1 MPRAG
6 ETAHV
11 KFKETQ
17 QKGETAIKVL
27 FCPKLK
33 LGLGWGAAAERR
45 DRRSAHPTHQV
56 TTSNYS
62 LPRWER
68 WASMLHAFEE
78 PIHYFSLTE
87 RSADTNP
94 SFLGRKMIK
103 RNLNTINVSTRWTA
117 FTYEQFSTEYFP
129 QIYVIY
135 IFCWFKD
142 YQSQDLS
149 SVYICLC
156 KRRINS
162 FSFKEKYSNWP
173 QVNKQLLTEVSLAM
187 FILNNVWRS
196 CNKYKQNSLYSL
208 YSVTVCRKWSNTTL
222 IYTKTSFIRFLKN
235 RLLCSNI
242 TMNMLEETWTYYKY
256 LNLYNSKH

>member
-1 MPRAG
+1 MLLQRG
-6 ETAHV
+6 GTEDQH
-11 KFKETQ
+11 TQ
-17 QKGETAIKVL
+17 
-27 FCPKLK
+27 
-33 LGLGWGAAAERR
+33 
-45 DRRSAHPTHQV
+45 HQV

-62 LPRWER
+62 LPHWEC
-68 WASMLHAFEE
+68 WASVLRAFEE

-94 SFLGRKMIK
+94 SFLGHKMIK
-103 RNLNTINVSTRWTA
+103 CNLNTINVSTRWTA
-117 FTYEQFSTEYFP
+117 FTYEQFSVEYFP

-142 YQSQDLS
+142 CQSQDLS

-187 FILNNVWRS
+187 FIF
-196 CNKYKQNSLYSL
+196 KQCLE
-208 YSVTVCRKWSNTTL
+208 K
-222 IYTKTSFIRFLKN
+222 
-235 RLLCSNI
+235 LL
-242 TMNMLEETWTYYKY
+242 
-256 LNLYNSKH
+256 